1 MSSDHI
7 IKSKHWLARAAEIRA
22 IAAAMADDGIKSSM
36 VRLAKDYDKL
46 AARAIARAG
55 AEDVGA

>member
-7 IKSKHWLARAAEIRA
+7 AKSKHWLARAAEIRA
-22 IAAAMADDGIKSSM
+22 IAASMADDGIKSSM

-46 AARAIARAG
+46 AARAIARAE
-55 AEDVGA
+55 AEDLGF